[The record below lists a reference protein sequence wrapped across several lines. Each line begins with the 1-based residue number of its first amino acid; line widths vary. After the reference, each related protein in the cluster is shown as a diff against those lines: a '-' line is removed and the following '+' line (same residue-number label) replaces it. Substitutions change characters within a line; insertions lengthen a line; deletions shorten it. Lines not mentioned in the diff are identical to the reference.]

1 MGDSFTDP
9 GATATDNYD
18 SAVTV
23 TTTGSV
29 DVNTVGSYTIT
40 YSAED
45 SSGNTATTAT
55 RTVNVVDT
63 TAPNVVCQNIS
74 IELSS
79 NEAVSISA
87 DDINNGSNDYSGI
100 SELSIDQSTF
110 DCSNLGDNQV
120 VLSVTD
126 NYGNI
131 GQCTGI
137 VTVIDVVDPVIAC
150 NNITITLEN
159 MFAEISI
166 EDIDNGSSDNCGIS
180 DIQISQTQF
189 TDEHVG
195 ENIISLTV
203 TDNYGNISSCDAIVT
218 VDAGLGIDDNTL
230 ANISLY
236 PNPSS
241 DLVFIEGANTELE
254 AVVFDLLGKQVMR
267 EFITDKLDISCLEQ
281 GTYIIN
287 LTDGIN
293 TSSHKIIKN

>member
-1 MGDSFTDP
+1 
-9 GATATDNYD
+9 
-18 SAVTV
+18 
-23 TTTGSV
+23 
-29 DVNTVGSYTIT
+29 
-40 YSAED
+40 
-45 SSGNTATTAT
+45 
-55 RTVNVVDT
+55 
-63 TAPNVVCQNIS
+63 
-74 IELSS
+74 
-79 NEAVSISA
+79 
-87 DDINNGSNDYSGI
+87 
-100 SELSIDQSTF
+100 
-110 DCSNLGDNQV
+110 
-120 VLSVTD
+120 
-126 NYGNI
+126 
-131 GQCTGI
+131 
-137 VTVIDVVDPVIAC
+137 
-150 NNITITLEN
+150 

-241 DLVFIEGANTELE
+241 DLVFIKGANTELE

-267 EFITDKLDISCLEQ
+267 EFITDKLDISCLEK

>member
-1 MGDSFTDP
+1 MNSLLQINKKLIILVFVVLIFITCFTIIIKKNSF
-9 GATATDNYD
+9 
-18 SAVTV
+18 
-23 TTTGSV
+23 
-29 DVNTVGSYTIT
+29 
-40 YSAED
+40 
-45 SSGNTATTAT
+45 
-55 RTVNVVDT
+55 
-63 TAPNVVCQNIS
+63 
-74 IELSS
+74 
-79 NEAVSISA
+79 
-87 DDINNGSNDYSGI
+87 INKV
-100 SELSIDQSTF
+100 SIDQSTF

>member
-1 MGDSFTDP
+1 
-9 GATATDNYD
+9 
-18 SAVTV
+18 
-23 TTTGSV
+23 
-29 DVNTVGSYTIT
+29 
-40 YSAED
+40 
-45 SSGNTATTAT
+45 
-55 RTVNVVDT
+55 
-63 TAPNVVCQNIS
+63 
-74 IELSS
+74 
-79 NEAVSISA
+79 
-87 DDINNGSNDYSGI
+87 
-100 SELSIDQSTF
+100 
-110 DCSNLGDNQV
+110 
-120 VLSVTD
+120 
-126 NYGNI
+126 
-131 GQCTGI
+131 
-137 VTVIDVVDPVIAC
+137 
-150 NNITITLEN
+150 